1 MAKISKTTVTISAE
15 CGRAMTDLTRHAA
28 AVKSKLAVSL
38 GEEAAESAIQFALGR
53 KDQYLAETIRVA
65 DRMQIM
71 RVTARPEVTKQ
82 FREDCEKYAAMS
94 EEEVLKLCLGGV
106 RYAKG
111 MHQ

>member
-15 CGRAMTDLTRHAA
+15 CGRAMTDLTRHAV
-28 AVKSKLAVSL
+28 AVKAKLAKSL
-38 GEEAAESAIQFALGR
+38 GEQGADDAIKFALSQ

-65 DRMQIM
+65 DGMQIM
-71 RVTARPEVTKQ
+71 RVAARPEVMKK
-82 FREDCEKYAAMS
+82 FREDCEKYAEMS